1 MGRASTNTLTAEYPP
16 QHTALMVERLYKPRP
31 QDLSR
36 AFPRDLEFHFLKVMY
51 DSCLMI
57 SFLFSTV
64 VGLLTFEAAKRA
76 IAPPL
81 LSPTLK
87 REQPTEALRFKSHI
101 LSLFHLISLSIV
113 GPDQL

>member
-1 MGRASTNTLTAEYPP
+1 MLTPSFK
-16 QHTALMVERLYKPRP
+16 TGDNVEWVGL
-31 QDLSR
+31 
-36 AFPRDLEFHFLKVMY
+36 PRDLEFYFLKVMY
-51 DSCLMI
+51 DSCLI

-101 LSLFHLISLSIV
+101 LSLFHLISLSII